1 MQATVID
8 HDELSVQQK
17 DKESVAAGTLAD
29 TTPCPTRLNLKQ

>member
-17 DKESVAAGTLAD
+17 DKESVAVALAD
-29 TTPCPTRLNLKQ
+29 TTPCPTQLNLKQ